1 MKCKIIIPINRQG
14 RRHEFIA
21 STVVQI
27 NNLLLS
33 GDHVRNDRHDNSDLM
48 LNKENIK
55 VAIVALVRYTLTTS
69 LIVLVIE
76 LKWQTDLILWLTNQ
90 IKKMVII

>member
-1 MKCKIIIPINRQG
+1 MKCRIIIPINRQG

-33 GDHVRNDRHDNSDLM
+33 GDHVRTGKHDNNDLI

-55 VAIVALVRYTLTTS
+55 VAIVDGPPR
-69 LIVLVIE
+69 IE
-76 LKWQTDLILWLTNQ
+76 LIGKSQNAIWYT
-90 IKKMVII
+90 